1 MVPKRGVD
9 LVLLGLWVD
18 RPREGYRSE
27 KGLSSCECS
36 SRVECRERGRVRSMR
51 REEGYNPVNL
61 AETQESQPESLPFTT
76 KQGKI
81 ATLGKY
87 PGTVEAGIT

>member
-1 MVPKRGVD
+1 
-9 LVLLGLWVD
+9 
-18 RPREGYRSE
+18 
-27 KGLSSCECS
+27 
-36 SRVECRERGRVRSMR
+36 MR